1 MALLPPPPQK
11 YKAVLA
17 AGAVLLILFVLGAI
31 YGSRGVVDLQR
42 LRAEQS
48 RYEQLAFQQQQ
59 INEGLREHIERMK
72 SDDRYLARWAR
83 EHLGWV
89 KPGEI
94 IYRFDD
100 KSSTT
105 ASPAPNAGP

>member
-1 MALLPPPPQK
+1 MALLPPPPKK

-17 AGAVLLILFVLGAI
+17 AGAVLLVLFVFGAI

-42 LRAEQS
+42 LRAEQ
-48 RYEQLAFQQQQ
+48 RRLEQLAFQQQQ
-59 INEGLREHIERMK
+59 TNARLREHIRRIH
-72 SDDRYLARWAR
+72 SDDRYLERWAR

-94 IYRFDD
+94 IYRFGDE
-100 KSSTT
+100 STRERQ
-105 ASPAPNAGP
+105 AAQDSDR